1 MKRIFLIAGGL
12 IAVISVSAQNSTSN
26 NSVQAEKVTTQLT
39 INGIPYSQY
48 KAQQEA
54 LKQATLKADQN
65 QLKAT
70 PQNVVVPVNAA
81 DLKGTPVKPEAVP
94 AQKTAVSKGSGK

>member
-1 MKRIFLIAGGL
+1 MKKYFLIVIAFFIAGSL
-12 IAVISVSAQNSTSN
+12 TAQDTKPNLSRNT
-26 NSVQAEKVTTQLT
+26 VTT

-48 KAQQEA
+48 KAQQDA
-54 LKQATLKADQN
+54 LKQATLKTEQN

-81 DLKGTPVKPEAVP
+81 DLKSTPVKPETVP
-94 AQKTAVSKGSGK
+94 AQKAAALKGSGK